1 MLKKVS
7 FALLLMSFVFLVLP
21 VFAAAFIDFEDA
33 LPGTTPDALSYPGV
47 SFSGTD
53 WSILDSGPLA
63 TQHLFGSC
71 GSLLTVSFAVN
82 QQNVSFIWASASNT
96 LQVEVLLDGS
106 LVSTENFAGSW
117 GSFASVT
124 GNFDELVIGGGGEG
138 GCAAI
143 DDLTYDYEGAN
154 ACRYPLPVGAS
165 VYNVPAGALAYYAAD
180 ASTYAGFNL
189 PSGTWYI
196 SEFGESFAKVWVAC
210 DASPVWIPVE
220 NVVR

>member
-1 MLKKVS
+1 MLKKITL
-7 FALLLMSFVFLVLP
+7 ALLLMSFVFLVLP
-21 VFAAAFIDFEDA
+21 VFAAAIIDFEDVA
-33 LPGTTPDALSYPGV
+33 PGTDSGALAYPGV
-47 SFSGTD
+47 SFSGSD
-53 WSILDSGPLA
+53 WAILDIGPLP

-71 GSLLTVSFAVN
+71 TSALTVSFATA
-82 QQNVSFIWASASNT
+82 QTQASFIWASATNT
-96 LQVEVLLDGS
+96 LQVEVFLGGS

-117 GSFASVT
+117 GSFASIS
-124 GNFDELVIGGGGEG
+124 GNFDELVIGGGSEG

-154 ACRYPLPVGAS
+154 ACRYPLPAGAS

-189 PSGTWYI
+189 PPGTWYI

-210 DASPVWIPVE
+210 DASPVWISVE
-220 NVVR
+220 NVIR